1 MDILDIFLN
10 KIAYKFPK
18 GYPDMNNEQD
28 ILILESVIE
37 NMDLQEIFKQLSF
50 FDLKK
55 RGGYRFKDLASRIKN
70 KIPFELTNGSSTA
83 LEFAK
88 PEYQE
93 AFEKS
98 EEVKIRLFSP
108 KDINS
113 FPFFKDDAGKEY
125 SISDLL
131 KDPYFGG
138 KGKGSGTKV
147 EDYNLRLLQEKIQ
160 SRIEQNAGEPINII
174 IGGKTYYNIIG
185 ATTQPKTPKA
195 DFFLYDKDNNPQV
208 FISHKKSG
216 GLEPSAGDFI
226 RWSGFTKYENE
237 PEVEEFTLKLKE
249 FLSSKGLEGIPNTT
263 KFISPVKDENLIRK
277 LIYGPEYGSNSYN
290 PENVNI
296 IAQGEIQLIPQ
307 GENLY
312 NLTAPYYL
320 IPPEIPQDEYY
331 PYFVSGYRHDR
342 NMFGIKHNEA
352 IVQTKKI
359 AISATHIYEL
369 IDGEFIKIK

>member
-37 NMDLQEIFKQLSF
+37 NMGLQEIFKQLSF

-55 RGGYRFKDLASRIKN
+55 RGGYRFKDLASRVKN

-98 EEVKIRLFSP
+98 EEIKIRSFSP

-131 KDPYFGG
+131 KDPYIEAPWNIIESYFRDQHLERLVRHQLESYNNFVGYQII
-138 KGKGSGTKV
+138 KTIEMFNPVHIKSENDFDPKSGRYSL
-147 EDYNLRLLQEKIQ
+147 EMF
-160 SRIEQNAGEPINII
+160 INID
-174 IGGKTYYNIIG
+174 
-185 ATTQPKTPKA
+185 QC
-195 DFFLYDKDNNPQV
+195 
-208 FISHKKSG
+208 
-216 GLEPSAGDFI
+216 
-226 RWSGFTKYENE
+226 
-237 PEVEEFTLKLKE
+237 
-249 FLSSKGLEGIPNTT
+249 
-263 KFISPVKDENLIRK
+263 
-277 LIYGPEYGSNSYN
+277 
-290 PENVNI
+290 
-296 IAQGEIQLIPQ
+296 
-307 GENLY
+307 
-312 NLTAPYYL
+312 
-320 IPPEIPQDEYY
+320 
-331 PYFVSGYRHDR
+331 
-342 NMFGIKHNEA
+342 
-352 IVQTKKI
+352 
-359 AISATHIYEL
+359 
-369 IDGEFIKIK
+369 